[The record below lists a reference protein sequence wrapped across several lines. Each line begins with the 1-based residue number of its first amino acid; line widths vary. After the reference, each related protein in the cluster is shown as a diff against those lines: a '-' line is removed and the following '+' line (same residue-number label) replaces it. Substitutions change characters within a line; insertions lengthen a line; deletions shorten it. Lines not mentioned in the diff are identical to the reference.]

1 MYPDAIERE
10 ERLPGRPGA
19 CPGRSPEVRAEMT
32 ECVCQE
38 EPFIDVP
45 EDHGEAARGPHN
57 RLREA
62 PPLGPPLPRG
72 QSKMGRDD
80 AEHVVADRDIDVKG
94 TPRLTRRDVQVNA
107 SHCEDRQ
114 AGEKRN
120 PIVPSR
126 ANKRR
131 AGDDLELRYSGEEL
145 D

>member
-32 ECVCQE
+32 ECVRQE

-45 EDHGEAARGPHN
+45 KDHGEAVRVPHN
-57 RLREA
+57 RLSKALHLE
-62 PPLGPPLPRG
+62 PPLPRG

-80 AEHVVADRDIDVKG
+80 AEHVVADCDIDVKG
-94 TPRLTRRDVQVNA
+94 TPRLTRLDVQVNA
-107 SHCEDRQ
+107 SHREDRQ

-126 ANKRR
+126 AEKRG
-131 AGDDLELRYSGEEL
+131 AGNSFEL
-145 D
+145 

>member
-32 ECVCQE
+32 ECVRQE
-38 EPFIDVP
+38 EPFVYAPGDR
-45 EDHGEAARGPHN
+45 GETGRGPYN
-57 RLREA
+57 
-62 PPLGPPLPRG
+62 PLSKALHLEPPLPRG

-94 TPRLTRRDVQVNA
+94 TPRPTRRDVQVNA

-120 PIVPSR
+120 
-126 ANKRR
+126 
-131 AGDDLELRYSGEEL
+131 
-145 D
+145 